1 MPLFHRQRLS
11 DGEIEQ
17 ITSTTETPGAPEAGL
32 DAFAR
37 AIRDVGKQSPSA
49 SVEAQHLSAIV
60 AESRRVREGAI
71 ERVIP
76 SESSPRLRA
85 LPRRV
90 GASVA
95 VFTAAVALAAAGILP
110 GPVQA
115 AASDVLAVVGISIP
129 DGDNDP
135 GESDDAGRH
144 QPRERD
150 EPTPAEEKSRESV
163 GDDLRRP
170 RQNTDGDTTGQAD
183 RDPRRSSPTHSEST
197 RDEDARRDTGERER
211 DAEPQDDAD
220 DDDGRPNPD
229 SGSDDEKPGDSDEL
243 PGSGDAGDEAGAGD
257 RSAEDR
263 SATGNG
269 LLLTGSGDDLDEPEE

>member
-71 ERVIP
+71 ERVGP
-76 SESSPRLRA
+76 SGSSPRLRA

-163 GDDLRRP
+163 GDDLRRR
-170 RQNTDGDTTGQAD
+170 RQDTDGDTTG
-183 RDPRRSSPTHSEST
+183 RRSSPTHSEST

-229 SGSDDEKPGDSDEL
+229 SGSDDEKPDDSDEL
-243 PGSGDAGDEAGAGD
+243 PGSGDSDDEAGAGD

-263 SATGNG
+263 SAVQQVR
-269 LLLTGSGDDLDEPEE
+269 